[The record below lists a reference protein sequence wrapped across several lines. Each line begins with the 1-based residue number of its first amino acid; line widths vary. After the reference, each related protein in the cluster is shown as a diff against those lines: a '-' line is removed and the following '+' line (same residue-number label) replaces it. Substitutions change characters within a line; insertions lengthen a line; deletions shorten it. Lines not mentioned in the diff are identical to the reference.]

1 MLMRK
6 KGVPAMLPDRKLLIL
21 KAIIENYIDSAEPV
35 GSKALL
41 GTFEKP
47 ISSAT
52 IRNEMS
58 ELEEMGLLEKQHVSS
73 GRVPSS
79 QAYRLYVDQLMD
91 QYRMAAQEL
100 QRLREEMEQRMHE
113 MDNILV
119 TASRI
124 VSRLT
129 NHTALAMTAGSMGE
143 SVRRIELIPMDADGA
158 QYALVLIC
166 QNTVR
171 NKVLRLRSPMP
182 AESVSALSGFI
193 NMAIAEGRLDRLQNV
208 VEQSFGAHSAFA
220 ALSRQVLEFVE
231 ESSRDN
237 ESLEFYLE
245 GASKLLSN
253 REYQDVR
260 KAGLVLD
267 HLADP
272 RGMREVMQ
280 GALPGQINISIGP
293 ENADPALSEASFVF
307 TTYTF
312 DQGHKGLI
320 GIVAPTR
327 MDYAKASAQLAAF
340 VSTLQDLQ
348 GQDKK

>member
-1 MLMRK
+1 
-6 KGVPAMLPDRKLLIL
+6 MLPSRKQMIL

-35 GSKALL
+35 GSKALM
-41 GTFEKP
+41 GAFEKP
-47 ISSAT
+47 LSSAT

-91 QYRMAAQEL
+91 QYRMAALEL
-100 QRLREEMEQRMHE
+100 ERLRDEMEHRMHE
-113 MDNILV
+113 MDNILMA
-119 TASRI
+119 ASRV
-124 VSRLT
+124 VSKVT
-129 NHTALAMTAGSMGE
+129 NHTAVALTQKTMGE
-143 SVRRIELIPMDADGA
+143 EVKKVELIPMDSFGT

-166 QNTVR
+166 ANTVR
-171 NKVLRLRSPMP
+171 NKVLRLRQPVPS
-182 AESVSALSGFI
+182 ENVSALTGFI
-193 NMAIAEGRLDRLQNV
+193 NMAIAEGRLDRLQGV
-208 VEQSFGAHSAFA
+208 VEQSFGPQSAVA
-220 ALSRQVLEFVE
+220 YLSRQILDFIE
-231 ESSRDN
+231 EGSR
-237 ESLEFYLE
+237 EAGGLEFYLE

-260 KAGLVLD
+260 KAGMVLD

-272 RGMREVMQ
+272 ESVRDIVQ
-280 GALPGQINISIGP
+280 NALPGRINIKIGP

-307 TTYTF
+307 TTYEF
-312 DQGHKGLI
+312 DPSHKGII

-340 VSTLQDLQ
+340 VSTLADLN
-348 GQDKK
+348 GKKGLGPKN